1 MKVVVQRVKRASV
14 SVNQKTVAKINQGFL
29 LLVGLSKTDT
39 LDEVKYI
46 ARKIAKLRVF
56 SDLEDKMNLSINDV
70 QGEILSISQ
79 FTLYGD
85 THKSNRPS
93 FTEAMNYKLA
103 KPIYD
108 IFNKILREK
117 YHIKVLEGIFGENMD
132 ITLVNDGP
140 VTIIIEKKKHWLY
153 LTK

>member
-1 MKVVVQRVKRASV
+1 MKVVVQRVKKASV
-14 SVNQKTVAKINQGFL
+14 SVNQKIVAKINQGFL

-46 ARKIAKLRVF
+46 TRKIAKLRVF

-70 QGEILSISQ
+70 LGEILSISQ

-85 THKSNRPS
+85 TNKSNRPS
-93 FTEAMNYKLA
+93 FTEAMDYKLA

-108 IFNKILREK
+108 IFNKILREE
-117 YHIKVLEGIFGENMD
+117 YNLKVSEGIFGENMD
-132 ITLVNDGP
+132 VSLVNDGP
-140 VTIIIEKKKHWLY
+140 VTIIIEKNKHWFD

>member
-1 MKVVVQRVKRASV
+1 MKVVVQRVKKASV
-14 SVNQKTVAKINQGFL
+14 SVNQKIVAKINQGFL

-46 ARKIAKLRVF
+46 TRKIAKLRVF

-70 QGEILSISQ
+70 LGEILSISQ

-85 THKSNRPS
+85 TNKSNRPS
-93 FTEAMNYKLA
+93 FTEAMDYKLA

-108 IFNKILREK
+108 IFNKILREE
-117 YHIKVLEGIFGENMD
+117 YNLKVSEGIFGENMD
-132 ITLVNDGP
+132 VSLVNDGP
-140 VTIIIEKKKHWLY
+140 VTIIIEKNKH
-153 LTK
+153 